1 MWLQYSYS
9 KWKEESNSFFAY
21 KNLSCDLYLFFNT
34 QHAMIIP
41 QSLSLLNLLKNWNYI
56 LTYFIRGQIPEPK
69 EDQYVVT
76 PVHPGVQTKWVQS
89 KLKL

>member
-1 MWLQYSYS
+1 
-9 KWKEESNSFFAY
+9 
-21 KNLSCDLYLFFNT
+21 
-34 QHAMIIP
+34 MIIP
-41 QSLSLLNLLKNWNYI
+41 QSLPLLNLLENQNYI

-89 KLKL
+89 KLSLWKKLLIFFCKLSFFIL